1 MGAGV
6 FQLTENTVKLMIRNT
21 SRDKTTAALRK
32 ARPGDVQPYPTIKK
46 VRLPPGGSLNLHS
59 EDLNAAEVAMLATL
73 SACGCLKVLT
83 APGYGPMRQLG
94 GDEILGLAPVPAQP
108 APVVPES
115 AVEPE
120 PVAEPEPEPV
130 AESGQIV
137 AESEAELDDAPQ
149 EEVEENS
156 EPLFLEPELKA
167 MKNADLRDV
176 LSDMGFDSFSGMK
189 KADLVAKILELQEA

>member
-6 FQLTENTVKLMIRNT
+6 IQLTENTVKLMIRNT

-94 GDEILGLAPVPAQP
+94 GDEILGLAPVSAQP
-108 APVVPES
+108 APVVQEPV
-115 AVEPE
+115 AAPE
-120 PVAEPEPEPV
+120 PVVEPEPV
-130 AESGQIV
+130 AESGRIV

-149 EEVEENS
+149 EKVEENS

-176 LSDMGFDSFSGMK
+176 LSNMGFDSFSGMK
-189 KADLVAKILELQEA
+189 KSDLVAKILELQEA